1 MSELHGSALR
11 WLYGRRR
18 CISGPQRQPTRAS
31 TPGHARAEKV
41 SSIWPPAA
49 LALISAMS
57 LAHPSVAKAELELPT
72 TDELLQ
78 AMASLCSLKPT
89 ADAADSWLSRQA
101 TKDPE
106 LLKRM
111 RLDPA
116 WKTAEIE
123 RMVAEGQRF
132 LDGAKAPTRVYR
144 ETKVLN
150 RWTLEDYSAER
161 GGIVA
166 GTGRVYRA
174 SCDEAVD
181 RLGSLGI
188 YARCDDTPLPPHGR
202 PGRKAPRQSAII
214 SARYAG
220 QLGVAGLVL
229 PMSPVEA
236 TQRLAAPTLQN
247 DGVVLHTGAEFK
259 YRITGCSTEQ
269 THIRPK
275 SSLSATIVDAEHFHI
290 ERRGRRL
297 EAIWT
302 TKSAEARPTK

>member
-1 MSELHGSALR
+1 MSELLR
-11 WLYGRRR
+11 AARRSLCR
-18 CISGPQRQPTRAS
+18 GERYTTRPQRQPTRTSVPAQ
-31 TPGHARAEKV
+31 ARPQKIG
-41 SSIWPPAA
+41 SIKLRAA
-49 LALISAMS
+49 LVLIPAVS

-72 TDELLQ
+72 SDELLQ

-89 ADAADSWLSRQA
+89 VDAADSWLNRQA

-111 RLDPA
+111 MLDPA
-116 WKTAEIE
+116 WKAAEIE
-123 RMVAEGQRF
+123 RMMAEGQRF
-132 LDGAKAPTRVYR
+132 LDRAKAPTRVYR

-174 SCDEAVD
+174 SCDEAVE
-181 RLGSLGI
+181 RLASMGI
-188 YARCDDTPLPPHGR
+188 YARCDDTPLPHDGR
-202 PGRKAPRQSAII
+202 PLRNAPRQSVII
-214 SARYAG
+214 SARYPG

-269 THIRPK
+269 TQIRPK

-290 ERRGRRL
+290 ERRGRRP